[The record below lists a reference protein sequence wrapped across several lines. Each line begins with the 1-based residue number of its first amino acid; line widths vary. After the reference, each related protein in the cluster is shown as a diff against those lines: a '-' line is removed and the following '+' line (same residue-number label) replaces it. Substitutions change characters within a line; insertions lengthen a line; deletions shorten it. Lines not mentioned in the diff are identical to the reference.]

1 MALEYIPSLIAFS
14 KVGVKQLVEISFDRN
29 VDMKEKIREHMNYLD
44 INFFEWR
51 KNKFLSFSN
60 VPRKAYWVACLIY
73 KFGFQSLYI
82 KMYRNLLEK
91 TDAKLFF

>member
-1 MALEYIPSLIAFS
+1 
-14 KVGVKQLVEISFDRN
+14 
-29 VDMKEKIREHMNYLD
+29 MNYLD

-73 KFGFQSLYI
+73 KFGFQSPYI
-82 KMYRNLLEK
+82 KIYRNLLEK